1 MKILL
6 TALNSKF
13 VHSNL
18 AVRYLK
24 AFTKDINYDCE
35 IREFSIN
42 DREEKILEE
51 IIKEKPN
58 VVGFSTYIWNI
69 EMIKRL
75 SNLIKLV
82 DESIEI
88 VYGGPEVSY
97 DSQNILNEL
106 NGEYI
111 IEGEGE
117 KTYREFVEYKLGERD
132 IKSIRGLYYK
142 VDGEVYSNGKRP
154 LMNMN
159 EIVFP
164 YEEDENLDNK
174 IVYYEASRGCP
185 FNCKYCLSSTTHGVR
200 FLDVDRV
207 KKELKYFI
215 DKEVRLVKFVDRTFN
230 CNHKFTMAI
239 WEFLIN
245 QETKTQF
252 HFEISADILK
262 ESELE
267 LLRKAPKDRFQ
278 FEVGVQT
285 TNDEVLN
292 KINRFVNFS
301 DIKEK
306 VDELLK
312 IRNIKQHLDLIA
324 GLPGEDYNSFKK
336 SFNDVYSISPE
347 EIQLG
352 FLKLLRGSSMRE
364 EADEYGMK
372 YSPYPPYEIL
382 KTKDISYDELLK
394 LKKVEE
400 MVDKYYNSQ
409 KFNNIIKYFVKK
421 FETPFDFYYE
431 LGTYFD
437 KKGYFNRNIG
447 NSEYYRVFLDFN
459 MEILKEDNSI
469 LKEILRYDYLS
480 FNKKRGIPDF
490 IGKNIEKEEEE
501 KIKEMLRGK
510 YSFKEY
516 YLEAF
521 NMNINEFKE
530 SSKIINDKDYFIFGY
545 GGDIIHIKDELN
557 GNVRNN

>member
-6 TALNSKF
+6 TAINSKF

-18 AVRYLK
+18 AVRYLR
-24 AFTKDINYDCE
+24 AFTKDMNYDCK

-42 DREEKILEE
+42 DRDEKILEE
-51 IIKEKPN
+51 IIKERPN
-58 VVGFSTYIWNI
+58 VVAFSTYIWNI
-69 EMIKRL
+69 EIIKRL

-82 DESIEI
+82 DEDIEI
-88 VYGGPEVSY
+88 LYGGPEVSY
-97 DSQNILNEL
+97 DSQNILKEL

-117 KTYREFVEYKLGERD
+117 KTYREFVEYKLGERE
-132 IKSIRGLYYK
+132 INSIRSLYYK
-142 VDGEVYSNGKRP
+142 ADGEVISNGKRP

-159 EIVFP
+159 ELIFP

-200 FLDVDRV
+200 FLDIDRV
-207 KKELKYFI
+207 KQELKYFI

-245 QETKTQF
+245 QDTKTQF

-262 ESELE
+262 KSELE

-285 TNDEVLN
+285 TNDDVLN
-292 KINRFVNFS
+292 RINRFVNFS

-306 VDELLK
+306 VEELIQ

-324 GLPGEDYNSFKK
+324 GLPGEDYNSFKN

-364 EADEYGMK
+364 EAEEYGMK

-382 KTKDISYDELLK
+382 KTKDISYDELIK

-409 KFNNIIKYFVKK
+409 KFDNIIKYLVNK
-421 FETPFDFYYE
+421 FDTPFDFYYT

-437 KKGYFNRNIG
+437 SKGYFDRNIG

-459 MEILKEDNSI
+459 MEILKGDNSI
-469 LKEILRYDYLS
+469 LKEILKFDYLT
-480 FNKKRGIPDF
+480 FNKKRGMPEF
-490 IGKNIEKEEEE
+490 IQRNLDKDEEL
-501 KIKEMLRGK
+501 KIKDQFKGV
-510 YSFKEY
+510 YSFKDYHLEIFDINISKFIKNSTVVKEKDY
-516 YLEAF
+516 YL
-521 NMNINEFKE
+521 
-530 SSKIINDKDYFIFGY
+530 FGH
-545 GGDIIHIKDELN
+545 GGDIVHITDKKQKFKKI
-557 GNVRNN
+557 

>member
-24 AFTKDINYDCE
+24 AFTKDMNYQCK

-51 IIKEKPN
+51 IIKERPN
-58 VVGFSTYIWNI
+58 VVAFSTYIWNI
-69 EMIKRL
+69 EMIRRL

-97 DSQNILNEL
+97 DSQNILKEL

-142 VDGEVYSNGKRP
+142 ENGEVYSNGKRP

-200 FLDVDRV
+200 FLDVERV

-262 ESELE
+262 EAELE

-336 SFNDVYSISPE
+336 SFNDVYSIAPE

-364 EADEYGMK
+364 EAQEYGMK

-382 KTKDISYDELLK
+382 KTKDISYEELIK

-409 KFNNIIKYFVKK
+409 KFNNIIKYFVNK
-421 FETPFDFYYE
+421 FDTPFDFYYE
-431 LGTYFD
+431 LGDYFD

-459 MEILKEDNSI
+459 MEILKEDNFI
-469 LKEILRYDYLS
+469 LKEILRYDYLN

-490 IGKNIEKEEEE
+490 LGRGIDKKEEEE
-501 KIKEMLRGK
+501 IKGKLREE
-510 YSFKEY
+510 YSFKNY
-516 YLEAF
+516 YLEGF
-521 NMNINEFKE
+521 NINIKKFIE
-530 SSKIINDKDYFIFGY
+530 SSIVIKEKDYYLFGY
-545 GGDIIHIKDELN
+545 GGDVINIK
-557 GNVRNN
+557 